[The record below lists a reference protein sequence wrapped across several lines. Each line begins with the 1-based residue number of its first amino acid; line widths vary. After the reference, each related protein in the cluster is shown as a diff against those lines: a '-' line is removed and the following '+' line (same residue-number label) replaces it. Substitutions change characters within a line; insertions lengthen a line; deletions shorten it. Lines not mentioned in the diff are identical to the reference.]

1 MNNDNRSSNLRYNI
15 ITILVYIVGIVL
27 IVQLFNLQIVNGKEY
42 RETSNTRLSRET
54 VVKAARGS
62 IKDRTGN
69 LLVTTKMGFN
79 VDLYKTK
86 IDTATLNKTIL
97 NTIRILES
105 NKDKYINNLPIKVNP
120 FEFENQDE
128 ETQKKWKKENDINEN
143 ATAEECFYSL
153 KKEYK
158 IEQEDIEE
166 AYKIMIVR
174 YEIARNGYSSI
185 RPVTIAKDVS
195 RASAVKLGEQSIYF
209 PGISATTEPLVSYPS
224 GSLASHILGYVGNIT
239 QAELDGREDTYGIN
253 DVIGKVGI
261 QYVFEEYL
269 RGQNGIKQ
277 LDMSVDGNITDEYIT
292 KEAVAGSDVIL
303 TIDANLQ
310 AVTEKALANN
320 IKKIASGGFSKTS
333 EAKAGAAVVMNVKTG
348 EILAMASYPDY
359 EPELFINGIS
369 QKKLD
374 EYNKGDNIFNRAI
387 SGVYAPGSTFKMIT
401 AIAGL
406 ETGAITPTEKIN
418 DVGVYKK
425 AHEPAC
431 WIWNSY
437 GMTHGWLNVTD
448 AIIHSCNYFFYEVG
462 YRVTIDNIA
471 KYAKYYGLGQ
481 KTNVELPMEEE
492 GVVATRDKAKE
503 RGDEWQIGETLSAAI
518 GQSYNSYTPIQMAKY
533 ISMLANGGKPIDVTI
548 VKSVIDVNGNQIS
561 KEEITKFVNAKLGLE
576 KQEKEDLNIK
586 KENLEAILKGMK
598 GVTSEEGGTAYSTFA
613 DFNIELGG
621 KTGSAQT
628 DVNGKVNGWFVGFAP
643 YDEPEV
649 AVVVLVEN
657 AGSGSYTAEVA
668 RDILQE
674 YFGMNMEK
682 VEENLTALPSSEIQ
696 N

>member
-128 ETQKKWKKENDINEN
+128 ETQKKWKKGNDINEN

-158 IEQEDIEE
+158 IEQEDISE
-166 AYKIMIVR
+166 AYKIMVVR

-310 AVTEKALANN
+310 AVTEKALVNN

-359 EPELFINGIS
+359 EPELFVNGIS

-548 VKSVIDVNGNQIS
+548 VKSVIDVNGNQIP

-586 KENLEAILKGMK
+586 KENLEAVLKGMK

>member
-1 MNNDNRSSNLRYNI
+1 MYNDDRNTNLRYNL

-54 VVKAARGS
+54 VIKAARGS

-79 VDLYKTK
+79 IELYKTK
-86 IDTATLNKTIL
+86 INTTTLNKTIL
-97 NTIRILES
+97 NTIKILE
-105 NKDKYINNLPIKVNP
+105 NNNDKYINNLPISIEP
-120 FEFENQDE
+120 FKFTIDDE
-128 ETQKKWKKENDINEN
+128 ESRVNWKKENDIKED
-143 ATAEECFYSL
+143 ATPEQCFYEL
-153 KKEYK
+153 KEKYK
-158 IEQEDIEE
+158 IEQDNILEV
-166 AYKIMIVR
+166 YKIMVVR
-174 YEIARNGYSSI
+174 YEISRNGYSSI

-195 RASAVKLGEQSIYF
+195 RESAVKLGEQSIYF
-209 PGISATTEPLVSYPS
+209 PGISATNEPMVSYPS

-239 QAELDGREDTYGIN
+239 ETELDGREDTYGIN

-269 RGQNGIKQ
+269 RGKDGIKQ
-277 LDMSVDGNITDEYIT
+277 LDMSVDGTITDEYIT
-292 KEAVAGSDVIL
+292 QEAVAGSDVIL

-310 AVTEKALANN
+310 AATEKALANN
-320 IKKIASGGFSKTS
+320 IKKIAGGGFSKRS
-333 EAKAGAAVVMNVKTG
+333 DAKAGAAVVMNVKTG
-348 EILAMASYPDY
+348 EILVMASYPDY
-359 EPELFINGIS
+359 EPELFVNGIS

-406 ETGAITPTEKIN
+406 ETGVITPTEKIN
-418 DVGVYKK
+418 DIGVYKK

-437 GMTHGWLNVTD
+437 GMSHGWLNVTE
-448 AIIHSCNYFFYEVG
+448 AITHSCNYFFYEVG
-462 YRVTIDNIA
+462 YRATIDNIA
-471 KYAKYYGLGQ
+471 KYAKYYGLGE
-481 KTNVELPMEEE
+481 KTNVELPMEEK
-492 GVVATRDKAKE
+492 GIVATRDKAKE

-533 ISMLANGGKPIDVTI
+533 ISMLANGGEPIDVTI
-548 VKSVIDVNGNQIS
+548 VKSINDVNGNQVS
-561 KEEITKFVNAKLGLE
+561 KEDITKFVNAKLGLTKE
-576 KQEKEDLNIK
+576 KKENLNIK
-586 KENLEAILKGMK
+586 KENIDAILKGMK

-613 DFNIELGG
+613 NFNIELGG

-628 DVNGKVNGWFVGFAP
+628 DVQGKINGWFVGFAP
-643 YDEPEV
+643 YEEPEI

-682 VEENLTALPSSEIQ
+682 VEEDLTAMPSTEIQ

>member
-120 FEFENQDE
+120 FKFENQDE
-128 ETQKKWKKENDINEN
+128 ETQKKWKKGNDINEN

-158 IEQEDIEE
+158 IEQGDISE
-166 AYKIMIVR
+166 AYKIMVVR

-310 AVTEKALANN
+310 AVTEKALVNN

-548 VKSVIDVNGNQIS
+548 VKSVIDVNGNQIP

-586 KENLEAILKGMK
+586 KENLEAVLKGMK

-668 RDILQE
+668 RYILQE

>member
-1 MNNDNRSSNLRYNI
+1 MYNDDRNTNLRYNL

-54 VVKAARGS
+54 VIKAARGS

-79 VDLYKTK
+79 IELYKTK
-86 IDTATLNKTIL
+86 INTTTLNKTIL
-97 NTIRILES
+97 NTIKILE
-105 NKDKYINNLPIKVNP
+105 NNNDKYINNLPISIEP
-120 FEFENQDE
+120 FKFTIDDE
-128 ETQKKWKKENDINEN
+128 ESQVNWKKENDIKED
-143 ATAEECFYSL
+143 ATPEQCFYEL
-153 KKEYK
+153 KEKYK
-158 IEQEDIEE
+158 IEQDNILE
-166 AYKIMIVR
+166 AYKIMVVR
-174 YEIARNGYSSI
+174 YEISRNGYSSI

-195 RASAVKLGEQSIYF
+195 RESAVKLGEQSIYF
-209 PGISATTEPLVSYPS
+209 PGISATNEPMVSYPS

-239 QAELDGREDTYGIN
+239 ETELDGREDTYGIN

-269 RGQNGIKQ
+269 RGKDGIKQ
-277 LDMSVDGNITDEYIT
+277 LDMSVDGTITDEYIT
-292 KEAVAGSDVIL
+292 QEAVAGSDVIL

-310 AVTEKALANN
+310 AATEKALANN
-320 IKKIASGGFSKTS
+320 IKKIASGGFSKKS
-333 EAKAGAAVVMNVKTG
+333 DAKAGAAVVMNVKTG

-359 EPELFINGIS
+359 EPELFVNGIS

-406 ETGAITPTEKIN
+406 ETGVITPTEKIN
-418 DVGVYKK
+418 DIGVYKK

-437 GMTHGWLNVTD
+437 GMSHGWLNVTE
-448 AIIHSCNYFFYEVG
+448 AITHSCNYFFYEVG
-462 YRVTIDNIA
+462 YRATIDNIA
-471 KYAKYYGLGQ
+471 KYAKYYGLGE
-481 KTNVELPMEEE
+481 KTNVELPMEEK
-492 GVVATRDKAKE
+492 GIVATRDKAKE

-533 ISMLANGGKPIDVTI
+533 ISMLANGGEPIDVTI
-548 VKSVIDVNGNQIS
+548 VKSINDVNGNQVS
-561 KEEITKFVNAKLGLE
+561 KEDITKFVNAKLGLIKE
-576 KQEKEDLNIK
+576 KKENLNIK
-586 KENLEAILKGMK
+586 KENIDAILKGMK

-613 DFNIELGG
+613 NFNIELGG

-628 DVNGKVNGWFVGFAP
+628 DVQGKINGWFVGFAP
-643 YDEPEV
+643 YEEPEI

-682 VEENLTALPSSEIQ
+682 VEEDLTAMPSTEIQ

>member
-128 ETQKKWKKENDINEN
+128 ETQKKWKKGNDINEN

-158 IEQEDIEE
+158 IEQEDISE
-166 AYKIMIVR
+166 AYKIMVVR

-277 LDMSVDGNITDEYIT
+277 LDMFVDGNITDEYIT

-310 AVTEKALANN
+310 ATTEKALANN

-359 EPELFINGIS
+359 EPELFVNGIS

-533 ISMLANGGKPIDVTI
+533 ISMLANGGKPIDVSI

>member
-128 ETQKKWKKENDINEN
+128 ETQKKWKKGNDINEN

-166 AYKIMIVR
+166 AYKIMVVR

-310 AVTEKALANN
+310 ATTEKALANN

-359 EPELFINGIS
+359 EPELFVNGIS

-533 ISMLANGGKPIDVTI
+533 ISMLANGGKPIDVSI

>member
-1 MNNDNRSSNLRYNI
+1 MYNDDRNTNLRYNL

-54 VVKAARGS
+54 VIKAARGS

-79 VDLYKTK
+79 IELYKTK
-86 IDTATLNKTIL
+86 INTTTLNKTIL
-97 NTIRILES
+97 NTIKILE
-105 NKDKYINNLPIKVNP
+105 NNNDKYINNLPILIEP
-120 FEFENQDE
+120 FKFTIDDE
-128 ETQKKWKKENDINEN
+128 ESQVNWKKENDIKED
-143 ATAEECFYSL
+143 ATPEQCFYEL
-153 KKEYK
+153 KEKYK
-158 IEQEDIEE
+158 IEQDNILE
-166 AYKIMIVR
+166 AYKIMVVR
-174 YEIARNGYSSI
+174 YEISRNGYSSI

-195 RASAVKLGEQSIYF
+195 RESAVKLGEQSIYF
-209 PGISATTEPLVSYPS
+209 PGISATNEPMVSYPS

-239 QAELDGREDTYGIN
+239 ETELDGREDTYGIN

-269 RGQNGIKQ
+269 RGKDGIKQ
-277 LDMSVDGNITDEYIT
+277 LDMSVDGTITDEYIT
-292 KEAVAGSDVIL
+292 QEAVAGSDVIL

-310 AVTEKALANN
+310 AATEKALANN
-320 IKKIASGGFSKTS
+320 IKKIAGGGFSKRS
-333 EAKAGAAVVMNVKTG
+333 DAKAGAAVVMNVKTG

-359 EPELFINGIS
+359 EPELFVNGIS

-406 ETGAITPTEKIN
+406 ETGVITPTEKIN
-418 DVGVYKK
+418 DIGVYKK

-437 GMTHGWLNVTD
+437 GMSHGWLNVTE
-448 AIIHSCNYFFYEVG
+448 AITHSCNYFFYEVG
-462 YRVTIDNIA
+462 YRATIDNIA
-471 KYAKYYGLGQ
+471 KYAKYYGLGE
-481 KTNVELPMEEE
+481 KTNVELPMEEK
-492 GVVATRDKAKE
+492 GIVATRDKAKE

-533 ISMLANGGKPIDVTI
+533 ISMLANGGEPINVTI
-548 VKSVIDVNGNQIS
+548 VKSINDVNGNQVS
-561 KEEITKFVNAKLGLE
+561 KEDITKFVNAKLGLTKE
-576 KQEKEDLNIK
+576 KKENLNIK
-586 KENLEAILKGMK
+586 KENIDAILKGMK

-613 DFNIELGG
+613 NFNIELGG

-628 DVNGKVNGWFVGFAP
+628 DVQGKINGWFVGFAP
-643 YDEPEV
+643 YEEPEI

-682 VEENLTALPSSEIQ
+682 VEEDLTAMPSTEIQ

>member
-128 ETQKKWKKENDINEN
+128 ETQKKWKKGNDINEN

-158 IEQEDIEE
+158 IEQEDISE
-166 AYKIMIVR
+166 AYKIMVVR

-310 AVTEKALANN
+310 ATTEKALANN

-359 EPELFINGIS
+359 EPELFVNGIS

-533 ISMLANGGKPIDVTI
+533 ISMLANGGKPIDVSI

-598 GVTSEEGGTAYSTFA
+598 GVTSEEG
-613 DFNIELGG
+613 
-621 KTGSAQT
+621 
-628 DVNGKVNGWFVGFAP
+628 AP
-643 YDEPEV
+643 GALDGE
-649 AVVVLVEN
+649 
-657 AGSGSYTAEVA
+657 AGS
-668 RDILQE
+668 L
-674 YFGMNMEK
+674 
-682 VEENLTALPSSEIQ
+682 
-696 N
+696 

>member
-120 FEFENQDE
+120 FKFENQDE

-158 IEQEDIEE
+158 IEQEDISE
-166 AYKIMIVR
+166 AYKIMVVR

-310 AVTEKALANN
+310 AVTEKALVNN

-359 EPELFINGIS
+359 EPELFVNGIS

-481 KTNVELPMEEE
+481 KTNVELPMEES

>member
-120 FEFENQDE
+120 FKFENQDE
-128 ETQKKWKKENDINEN
+128 ETQKKWKKGNDINEN

-158 IEQEDIEE
+158 IEQEDISE
-166 AYKIMIVR
+166 AYKIMVVR

-310 AVTEKALANN
+310 ATTEKALANN

-359 EPELFINGIS
+359 EPELFVNGIS

-462 YRVTIDNIA
+462 CRVTIDNIA

-533 ISMLANGGKPIDVTI
+533 ISMLANGGKPIDVSI

-586 KENLEAILKGMK
+586 KENLEAVLKGMK

>member
-1 MNNDNRSSNLRYNI
+1 MYNDDRNTNLRYNL

-54 VVKAARGS
+54 VIKAARGS

-79 VDLYKTK
+79 IELYKTK
-86 IDTATLNKTIL
+86 INTTTLNKTIL
-97 NTIRILES
+97 NTIKILE
-105 NKDKYINNLPIKVNP
+105 NNNDKYINNLPILIEP
-120 FEFENQDE
+120 FKFTIDDE
-128 ETQKKWKKENDINEN
+128 ESQVNWKKENDIKED
-143 ATAEECFYSL
+143 ATPEQCFYEL
-153 KKEYK
+153 KEKYK
-158 IEQEDIEE
+158 IEQDNILE
-166 AYKIMIVR
+166 AYKIMVVR
-174 YEIARNGYSSI
+174 YEISRNGYSSI

-195 RASAVKLGEQSIYF
+195 RESAVKLGEQSIYF
-209 PGISATTEPLVSYPS
+209 PGISATNEPMVSYPS

-239 QAELDGREDTYGIN
+239 ETELDGREDTYGIN

-269 RGQNGIKQ
+269 RGKDGIKQ
-277 LDMSVDGNITDEYIT
+277 LDMSVDGTITDEYIIQ
-292 KEAVAGSDVIL
+292 EAVAGSDVIL

-310 AVTEKALANN
+310 AATEKALANN
-320 IKKIASGGFSKTS
+320 IKKIASGGFSKRS
-333 EAKAGAAVVMNVKTG
+333 DAKAGAAVVMNVKTG

-359 EPELFINGIS
+359 EPELFVNGIS

-406 ETGAITPTEKIN
+406 ETGVITPTEKIN
-418 DVGVYKK
+418 DIGVYKK

-437 GMTHGWLNVTD
+437 GMSHGWLNVTE
-448 AIIHSCNYFFYEVG
+448 AITHSCNYFFYEVG
-462 YRVTIDNIA
+462 YRATIDNIA
-471 KYAKYYGLGQ
+471 KYAKYYGLGE
-481 KTNVELPMEEE
+481 KTNVELPMEEK
-492 GVVATRDKAKE
+492 GIVATRDKAKE

-533 ISMLANGGKPIDVTI
+533 ISMLANGGEPIDVTI
-548 VKSVIDVNGNQIS
+548 VKSINDVNGNQVS
-561 KEEITKFVNAKLGLE
+561 KEDITKFVNAKLGLIKE
-576 KQEKEDLNIK
+576 KKENLNIK
-586 KENLEAILKGMK
+586 KENIDAILKGMK

-613 DFNIELGG
+613 NFNIELGG

-628 DVNGKVNGWFVGFAP
+628 DVQGKINGWFVGFAP
-643 YDEPEV
+643 YEEPEI

-682 VEENLTALPSSEIQ
+682 VEEDLTAMPSTEIQ

>member
-128 ETQKKWKKENDINEN
+128 ETQKKWKKGNDINEN

-158 IEQEDIEE
+158 IEQEDISE
-166 AYKIMIVR
+166 AYKIMVVR

-239 QAELDGREDTYGIN
+239 QAELDGREDTYGLN

-310 AVTEKALANN
+310 ATTEKALANN

-359 EPELFINGIS
+359 EPELFVNGIS

-548 VKSVIDVNGNQIS
+548 VKSVIDVNGNQIP

-586 KENLEAILKGMK
+586 KENLEAVLKGMK

>member
-128 ETQKKWKKENDINEN
+128 ETQKEWKKENDINEN

-158 IEQEDIEE
+158 IEQEDISE
-166 AYKIMIVR
+166 AYKIMVVR

-310 AVTEKALANN
+310 AVTEKALVNN

-359 EPELFINGIS
+359 EPELFVNGIS

-406 ETGAITPTEKIN
+406 ETGTITPTEKIN

-481 KTNVELPMEEE
+481 KTNVELPMEES

-548 VKSVIDVNGNQIS
+548 VKSVIDVNGNQIQ

-586 KENLEAILKGMK
+586 KENLEAVLKGMK
-598 GVTSEEGGTAYSTFA
+598 GVTSEEG
-613 DFNIELGG
+613 
-621 KTGSAQT
+621 
-628 DVNGKVNGWFVGFAP
+628 
-643 YDEPEV
+643 
-649 AVVVLVEN
+649 
-657 AGSGSYTAEVA
+657 
-668 RDILQE
+668 
-674 YFGMNMEK
+674 
-682 VEENLTALPSSEIQ
+682 
-696 N
+696 

>member
-128 ETQKKWKKENDINEN
+128 ETQKKWKKGNDINEN

-158 IEQEDIEE
+158 IEQEDISE
-166 AYKIMIVR
+166 AYKIMVVR

-548 VKSVIDVNGNQIS
+548 VKSVIDVNGNQIP

>member
-1 MNNDNRSSNLRYNI
+1 MIVKRICSIVDNI

-128 ETQKKWKKENDINEN
+128 ETQKKWKKGNDINEN

-158 IEQEDIEE
+158 IEQEDISE
-166 AYKIMIVR
+166 AYKIMVVR

-310 AVTEKALANN
+310 ATTEKALANN

-359 EPELFINGIS
+359 EPELFVNGIS

-533 ISMLANGGKPIDVTI
+533 ISMLANGGKPIDVSI
-548 VKSVIDVNGNQIS
+548 VKSVIDVNGNQIP

-586 KENLEAILKGMK
+586 KENLEAVLKGMK

>member
-1 MNNDNRSSNLRYNI
+1 MNNDNRRSNLRYNI

-120 FEFENQDE
+120 FEFENRDE
-128 ETQKKWKKENDINEN
+128 EIQKKWKKENDIDEN
-143 ATAEECFYSL
+143 ATAEECFYFL

-239 QAELDGREDTYGIN
+239 QVELDGREDTYGIN

-310 AVTEKALANN
+310 ATTEKALANN

-359 EPELFINGIS
+359 EPELFVNGIS

-533 ISMLANGGKPIDVTI
+533 ISMLANGGKPIDVSI

>member
-128 ETQKKWKKENDINEN
+128 ETQKKWKKGNDINEN

-153 KKEYK
+153 KKEYQ
-158 IEQEDIEE
+158 IEQEDISE
-166 AYKIMIVR
+166 AYKIMVVR

-310 AVTEKALANN
+310 AVTEKALVNN

-359 EPELFINGIS
+359 EPELFVNGIS

-481 KTNVELPMEEE
+481 KTNVELPMEES

-533 ISMLANGGKPIDVTI
+533 ISMLANGGKPIDVSI

>member
-120 FEFENQDE
+120 FKFENQDE

-158 IEQEDIEE
+158 IEQEDISE
-166 AYKIMIVR
+166 AYKIMVVR

-310 AVTEKALANN
+310 ATTEKALANN

-359 EPELFINGIS
+359 EPELFVNGIS

-533 ISMLANGGKPIDVTI
+533 ISMLANGGKPIDVSI

>member
-1 MNNDNRSSNLRYNI
+1 MYNDDRNTNLRYNL

-54 VVKAARGS
+54 VIKAARGS

-79 VDLYKTK
+79 IELYKTK
-86 IDTATLNKTIL
+86 INTTTLNKTIL
-97 NTIRILES
+97 NTIKILE
-105 NKDKYINNLPIKVNP
+105 NNNDKYINNLPISIEP
-120 FEFENQDE
+120 FKFTIDDE
-128 ETQKKWKKENDINEN
+128 ESQVNWKKENDIKEE
-143 ATAEECFYSL
+143 ATPEQCFYEL
-153 KKEYK
+153 KEKYK
-158 IEQEDIEE
+158 IEQDNILE
-166 AYKIMIVR
+166 AYKIMVVR
-174 YEIARNGYSSI
+174 YEISRNGYSSI

-195 RASAVKLGEQSIYF
+195 RESAVKLGEQSIYF
-209 PGISATTEPLVSYPS
+209 PGISATNEPMVSYPS

-239 QAELDGREDTYGIN
+239 ETELDGREDTYGIN

-269 RGQNGIKQ
+269 RGKDGIKQ
-277 LDMSVDGNITDEYIT
+277 LDMSVDGTITDEYIT
-292 KEAVAGSDVIL
+292 QEAVAGSDVIL

-310 AVTEKALANN
+310 AATEKALANN
-320 IKKIASGGFSKTS
+320 IKKIASGGFSKRS
-333 EAKAGAAVVMNVKTG
+333 DAKAGAAVVMNVKTG

-359 EPELFINGIS
+359 EPELFVNGIS

-406 ETGAITPTEKIN
+406 ETGVITPTEKIN
-418 DVGVYKK
+418 DIGVYKK

-437 GMTHGWLNVTD
+437 GMSHGWLNVTE
-448 AIIHSCNYFFYEVG
+448 AITHSCNYFFYEVG
-462 YRVTIDNIA
+462 YRATIDNIA
-471 KYAKYYGLGQ
+471 KYAKYYGLGE
-481 KTNVELPMEEE
+481 KTNVELPMEEK
-492 GVVATRDKAKE
+492 GIVATRDKAKE

-533 ISMLANGGKPIDVTI
+533 ISMLANGGEPIDVTI
-548 VKSVIDVNGNQIS
+548 VKSINDVNGNQVS
-561 KEEITKFVNAKLGLE
+561 KEDITKFVNAKLGLTKE
-576 KQEKEDLNIK
+576 KKENLNIK
-586 KENLEAILKGMK
+586 KENIDAILKGMK

-613 DFNIELGG
+613 NFNIELGG

-628 DVNGKVNGWFVGFAP
+628 DVQGKINGWFVGFAP
-643 YDEPEV
+643 YEEPEI

-682 VEENLTALPSSEIQ
+682 VEEDLTAMPSTEIQ

>member
-128 ETQKKWKKENDINEN
+128 ETQKKWKKGNDINEN

-310 AVTEKALANN
+310 ATTEKALANN

-359 EPELFINGIS
+359 EPELFVNGIS

-481 KTNVELPMEEE
+481 KTNVELPMEES

-533 ISMLANGGKPIDVTI
+533 ISMLANGGKPIDVSI

>member
-120 FEFENQDE
+120 FKFENQDE

-158 IEQEDIEE
+158 IEQEDISE
-166 AYKIMIVR
+166 AYKIMVVR

-310 AVTEKALANN
+310 ATTEKALANN

-359 EPELFINGIS
+359 EPELFVNGIS

-548 VKSVIDVNGNQIS
+548 VKSVIDVNGNQIQ

-586 KENLEAILKGMK
+586 KENLEAVLKGMK

>member
-128 ETQKKWKKENDINEN
+128 ETQKKWKKENDIDEN

-548 VKSVIDVNGNQIS
+548 VKSVIDVNGNQIP

-586 KENLEAILKGMK
+586 KENLEAVLKGMK

>member
-1 MNNDNRSSNLRYNI
+1 MYNDDRNTNLRYNLM
-15 ITILVYIVGIVL
+15 TILVYIVGIVL

-42 RETSNTRLSRET
+42 RQTSNTRLSRET
-54 VVKAARGS
+54 VIKAARGS

-79 VDLYKTK
+79 IELYKTK
-86 IDTATLNKTIL
+86 INTTTLNKTIL
-97 NTIRILES
+97 NTIKILE
-105 NKDKYINNLPIKVNP
+105 NNNDKYINNLPILIEP
-120 FEFENQDE
+120 FKFTIDDE
-128 ETQKKWKKENDINEN
+128 ESQVNWKKENDIKED
-143 ATAEECFYSL
+143 ATPEQCFYEL
-153 KKEYK
+153 KEKYK
-158 IEQEDIEE
+158 IEQDNILE
-166 AYKIMIVR
+166 AYKIMVVR
-174 YEIARNGYSSI
+174 YEISRNGYSSI

-195 RASAVKLGEQSIYF
+195 RESAVKLGEQSIYF
-209 PGISATTEPLVSYPS
+209 PGISATNEPMVSYPS

-239 QAELDGREDTYGIN
+239 ETELDGREDTYGIN

-269 RGQNGIKQ
+269 RGKDGIKQ
-277 LDMSVDGNITDEYIT
+277 LDMSVDGTITDEYIT
-292 KEAVAGSDVIL
+292 QEAVAGSDVIL

-310 AVTEKALANN
+310 AATEKALANN
-320 IKKIASGGFSKTS
+320 IKKIASGGFSKRS
-333 EAKAGAAVVMNVKTG
+333 DAKAGAAVVMNVKTG

-359 EPELFINGIS
+359 EPELFVNGIS

-406 ETGAITPTEKIN
+406 ETGVITPTEKIN
-418 DVGVYKK
+418 DIGVYKK

-437 GMTHGWLNVTD
+437 GMSHGWLNVTE
-448 AIIHSCNYFFYEVG
+448 AITHSCNYFFYEVG
-462 YRVTIDNIA
+462 YRATIDNIA
-471 KYAKYYGLGQ
+471 KYAKYYGLGE
-481 KTNVELPMEEE
+481 KTNVELPMEEK
-492 GVVATRDKAKE
+492 GIVATRDKAKE

-533 ISMLANGGKPIDVTI
+533 ISMLANGGEPIDVTI
-548 VKSVIDVNGNQIS
+548 VKSINDVNGNQVS
-561 KEEITKFVNAKLGLE
+561 KEDITKFVNAKLGLTKE
-576 KQEKEDLNIK
+576 KKENLNIK
-586 KENLEAILKGMK
+586 KENIDAILKGMK

-613 DFNIELGG
+613 NFNIELGG

-628 DVNGKVNGWFVGFAP
+628 DVQGKINGWFVGFAP
-643 YDEPEV
+643 YEEPEI

-682 VEENLTALPSSEIQ
+682 VEEDLTAMPSTEIQ

>member
-128 ETQKKWKKENDINEN
+128 ETQKKWKKGNDINEN

-158 IEQEDIEE
+158 IEQEDISE
-166 AYKIMIVR
+166 AYKIMVVR

-359 EPELFINGIS
+359 EPELFVNGIS

-548 VKSVIDVNGNQIS
+548 VKSVIDVNGNQIP

-586 KENLEAILKGMK
+586 KENLEAVLKGMK

>member
-158 IEQEDIEE
+158 IEQEDISE
-166 AYKIMIVR
+166 AYKIMVVR

-310 AVTEKALANN
+310 AVTEKALVNN

-359 EPELFINGIS
+359 EPELFVNGIS

-481 KTNVELPMEEE
+481 KTNIELPMEEE

-533 ISMLANGGKPIDVTI
+533 ISMLANGGKPIDVSI

>member
-128 ETQKKWKKENDINEN
+128 ETQKKWKKGNDINEN

-158 IEQEDIEE
+158 IEQEDISE
-166 AYKIMIVR
+166 AYKIMVVR

-310 AVTEKALANN
+310 ATTEKALANN

-359 EPELFINGIS
+359 EPELFVNGIS

-533 ISMLANGGKPIDVTI
+533 ISMLANGGKPIDVSI

-613 DFNIELGG
+613 DFNIEL
-621 KTGSAQT
+621 
-628 DVNGKVNGWFVGFAP
+628 
-643 YDEPEV
+643 
-649 AVVVLVEN
+649 
-657 AGSGSYTAEVA
+657 
-668 RDILQE
+668 
-674 YFGMNMEK
+674 
-682 VEENLTALPSSEIQ
+682 
-696 N
+696 

>member
-1 MNNDNRSSNLRYNI
+1 MYNDDRNTNLRYNL

-27 IVQLFNLQIVNGKEY
+27 IVQLFNLQIINGKEY

-54 VVKAARGS
+54 VIKAARGS

-79 VDLYKTK
+79 IELYKTK
-86 IDTATLNKTIL
+86 INTTTLNKTIL
-97 NTIRILES
+97 NTIKILE
-105 NKDKYINNLPIKVNP
+105 NNNDKYINNLPISIEP
-120 FEFENQDE
+120 FKFTIDDE
-128 ETQKKWKKENDINEN
+128 ESQVNWKKENDIKED
-143 ATAEECFYSL
+143 ATPEQCFYEL
-153 KKEYK
+153 KEKYK
-158 IEQEDIEE
+158 IEQDNILE
-166 AYKIMIVR
+166 AYKIMVVR
-174 YEIARNGYSSI
+174 YEISRNGYSSI

-195 RASAVKLGEQSIYF
+195 RESAVKLGEQSIYF
-209 PGISATTEPLVSYPS
+209 PGISATNEPMVSYPS

-239 QAELDGREDTYGIN
+239 ETELDGREDTYGIN

-269 RGQNGIKQ
+269 RGKDGIKQ
-277 LDMSVDGNITDEYIT
+277 LDMSVDGTITDEYIT
-292 KEAVAGSDVIL
+292 QEAVAGSDVIL

-310 AVTEKALANN
+310 AATEKALANN
-320 IKKIASGGFSKTS
+320 IKKIAGGGFSKRS
-333 EAKAGAAVVMNVKTG
+333 DAKAGAAVVMNVKTG

-359 EPELFINGIS
+359 EPELFVNGIS

-406 ETGAITPTEKIN
+406 ETGVITPTEKIN
-418 DVGVYKK
+418 DIGVYKK

-437 GMTHGWLNVTD
+437 GMSHGWLNVTE
-448 AIIHSCNYFFYEVG
+448 AITHSCNYFFYEVG
-462 YRVTIDNIA
+462 YRATIDNIA
-471 KYAKYYGLGQ
+471 KYAKYYGLGE
-481 KTNVELPMEEE
+481 KTNVELPMEEK
-492 GVVATRDKAKE
+492 GIVATRDKAKE

-533 ISMLANGGKPIDVTI
+533 ISMLANGGEPIDVTI
-548 VKSVIDVNGNQIS
+548 VKSINDVNGNQVS
-561 KEEITKFVNAKLGLE
+561 KEDITKFVNAKLGLTKE
-576 KQEKEDLNIK
+576 KKENLNIK
-586 KENLEAILKGMK
+586 KENIDAILKGMK

-613 DFNIELGG
+613 NFNIELGG

-628 DVNGKVNGWFVGFAP
+628 DVQGKINGWFVGFAP
-643 YDEPEV
+643 YEEPEI

-682 VEENLTALPSSEIQ
+682 VEEDLTAMPSTEIQ

>member
-1 MNNDNRSSNLRYNI
+1 MYNDDRNTNLRYNL

-54 VVKAARGS
+54 VIKAARGS

-79 VDLYKTK
+79 IELYKTK
-86 IDTATLNKTIL
+86 INTTTLNKTIL
-97 NTIRILES
+97 NTIKILE
-105 NKDKYINNLPIKVNP
+105 NNNDKYINNLPILIEP
-120 FEFENQDE
+120 FKFTIDDE
-128 ETQKKWKKENDINEN
+128 ESQVNWKKENDIKED
-143 ATAEECFYSL
+143 ATPEQCFYEL
-153 KKEYK
+153 KEKYK
-158 IEQEDIEE
+158 IEQDNILEV
-166 AYKIMIVR
+166 YKIMVVR
-174 YEIARNGYSSI
+174 YEISRNGYSSI

-195 RASAVKLGEQSIYF
+195 RESAVKLGEQSIYF
-209 PGISATTEPLVSYPS
+209 PGISATNEPMVSYPS

-239 QAELDGREDTYGIN
+239 ETELDGREDTYGIN
-253 DVIGKVGI
+253 DIIGKVGI

-269 RGQNGIKQ
+269 RGKDGIKQ
-277 LDMSVDGNITDEYIT
+277 LDMSVDGTITDEYIT
-292 KEAVAGSDVIL
+292 QEAVAGSDVIL

-310 AVTEKALANN
+310 AATEKALANN
-320 IKKIASGGFSKTS
+320 IKKIASGGFSKRS
-333 EAKAGAAVVMNVKTG
+333 DAKAGAAVVMNVKTG

-359 EPELFINGIS
+359 EPELFVNGIS

-406 ETGAITPTEKIN
+406 ETGVITPTEKIN
-418 DVGVYKK
+418 DIGVYKK

-437 GMTHGWLNVTD
+437 GMSHGWLNVTE
-448 AIIHSCNYFFYEVG
+448 AITHSCNYFFYEVG
-462 YRVTIDNIA
+462 YRATIDNIA
-471 KYAKYYGLGQ
+471 KYAKYYGLGE
-481 KTNVELPMEEE
+481 KTNVELPMEEK
-492 GVVATRDKAKE
+492 GIVATRDKAKE

-533 ISMLANGGKPIDVTI
+533 ISMLANGGEPIDVTI
-548 VKSVIDVNGNQIS
+548 VKSINDVNGNQVS
-561 KEEITKFVNAKLGLE
+561 KEDITKFVNAKLGLTKE
-576 KQEKEDLNIK
+576 KKENLNIK
-586 KENLEAILKGMK
+586 KENIDAILKGMK

-613 DFNIELGG
+613 NFNIELGG

-628 DVNGKVNGWFVGFAP
+628 DVQGKINGWFVGFAP
-643 YDEPEV
+643 YEEPEI

-682 VEENLTALPSSEIQ
+682 VEEDLTAMPSTEIQ

>member
-1 MNNDNRSSNLRYNI
+1 MYNDDRNTNLRYNL

-54 VVKAARGS
+54 VIKAARGS

-79 VDLYKTK
+79 IELYKTK
-86 IDTATLNKTIL
+86 INTTTLNKTIL
-97 NTIRILES
+97 NTIKILE
-105 NKDKYINNLPIKVNP
+105 NNNDKYINNLPISIEP
-120 FEFENQDE
+120 FKFTIDDE
-128 ETQKKWKKENDINEN
+128 ESQVNWKKENDIKED
-143 ATAEECFYSL
+143 ATPEQCFYEL
-153 KKEYK
+153 KEKYK
-158 IEQEDIEE
+158 IEQDNILE
-166 AYKIMIVR
+166 AYKIMVVR
-174 YEIARNGYSSI
+174 YEISRNGYSSI

-195 RASAVKLGEQSIYF
+195 RESAVKLGEQSIYF
-209 PGISATTEPLVSYPS
+209 PGISATNEPMVSYPS

-239 QAELDGREDTYGIN
+239 ETELDGREDTYGIN
-253 DVIGKVGI
+253 DIIGKVGI

-269 RGQNGIKQ
+269 RGKDGIKQ
-277 LDMSVDGNITDEYIT
+277 LDMSVDGTITDEYIT
-292 KEAVAGSDVIL
+292 QEAVAGSDVIL

-310 AVTEKALANN
+310 AATEKALANN
-320 IKKIASGGFSKTS
+320 IKKIASGGFSKRS
-333 EAKAGAAVVMNVKTG
+333 DAKAGAAVVMNVKTG

-359 EPELFINGIS
+359 EPELFVNGIS

-406 ETGAITPTEKIN
+406 ETGVITPTEKIN
-418 DVGVYKK
+418 DIGVYKK

-437 GMTHGWLNVTD
+437 GMSHGWLNVTE
-448 AIIHSCNYFFYEVG
+448 AITHSCNYFFYEVG
-462 YRVTIDNIA
+462 YRATIDNIA
-471 KYAKYYGLGQ
+471 KYAKYYGLGE
-481 KTNVELPMEEE
+481 KTNVELPMEEK
-492 GVVATRDKAKE
+492 GIVATRDKAKE

-533 ISMLANGGKPIDVTI
+533 ISMLANGGEPIDVTI
-548 VKSVIDVNGNQIS
+548 VKSINDVNGNQVS
-561 KEEITKFVNAKLGLE
+561 KEDITKFVNAKLGLTKE
-576 KQEKEDLNIK
+576 KKENLNIK
-586 KENLEAILKGMK
+586 KENIDAILKGMK

-613 DFNIELGG
+613 NFNIELGG

-628 DVNGKVNGWFVGFAP
+628 DVQGKINGWFVGFAP
-643 YDEPEV
+643 YEEPEI

-682 VEENLTALPSSEIQ
+682 VEEDLTAMPSTEIQ